1 MVVVNKSLMTRE
13 MVGKV
18 EHKLC
23 IDGNAS
29 DACDRCK
36 GKCGVQ
42 ESSVVPPDSS
52 PWE

>member
-1 MVVVNKSLMTRE
+1 MNKSVMTRE

-18 EHKLC
+18 EHKLR
-23 IDGNAS
+23 IDGNAN
-29 DACDRCK
+29 DAGDRRE

-52 PWE
+52 LWG